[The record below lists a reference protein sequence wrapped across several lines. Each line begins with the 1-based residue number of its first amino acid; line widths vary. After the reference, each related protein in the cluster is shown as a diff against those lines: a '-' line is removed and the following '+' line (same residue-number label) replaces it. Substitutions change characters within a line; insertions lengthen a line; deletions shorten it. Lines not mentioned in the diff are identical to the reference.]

1 MHIQEGHWVVN
12 IQNEQGSMVSYDLTH
27 LKDKG
32 FVIDEFE
39 TESKHL
45 IKLNINIVPTNHLY
59 SRAFD
64 QDKDSIQALDQTGEL
79 LRRYEH
85 YSNNYR
91 AVTQE
96 RTLSNELRVFCND
109 KYTENR
115 SFFPSF
121 IDFLKSNLHNICVL
135 PHSKKGDHRKTLT
148 GLLSVEKG
156 KNYIVL
162 FTLHKTNNKN
172 INMFCETAFVV
183 TDDDFRAKKLIAPD
197 DTSKPFLVLLK
208 NILSGRKPFEGKAKK
223 AAKKS
228 YKKKKKAKMKAKD
241 QDGSS

>member
-1 MHIQEGHWVVN
+1 
-12 IQNEQGSMVSYDLTH
+12 
-27 LKDKG
+27 
-32 FVIDEFE
+32 
-39 TESKHL
+39 
-45 IKLNINIVPTNHLY
+45 LY

-64 QDKDSIQALDQTGEL
+64 QDKDSIQALAQTGEL

-85 YSNNYR
+85 DSNNYR

>member
-1 MHIQEGHWVVN
+1 MHIQEGHWAVS
-12 IQNEQGSMVSYDLTH
+12 IQHEEGCTVSYDLTH

-32 FVIDEFE
+32 FTIDEFE
-39 TESKHL
+39 TESKHV
-45 IKLNINIVPTNHLY
+45 IKLNVNIVPTNHLY
-59 SRAFD
+59 SRGFVAN
-64 QDKDSIQALDQTGEL
+64 QDNIRVLEQTGEL

-85 YSNNYR
+85 YSDNYS

-96 RTLSNELRVFCND
+96 RTLSNELRVFCKD
-109 KYTENR
+109 KYTDNLNY
-115 SFFPSF
+115 FPSF
-121 IDFLKSNLHNICVL
+121 IDFLKCNLHNICVL
-135 PHSKKGDHRKTLT
+135 PHARKGDHRKTLT
-148 GLLSVEKG
+148 GLLSVAEG

-183 TDDDFRAKKLIAPD
+183 ADDDFRAKKLIERD

-208 NILSGRKPFEGKAKK
+208 NVLSGRKPFEGKAKK

-228 YKKKKKAKMKAKD
+228 YKKKKKTKKQAKD
-241 QDGSS
+241 QEGSS